1 MYSTENYFWGW
12 IAYSFGVFSLLLC
25 FWYMVR
31 GLKSSALRQGMVL
44 VAIVFFMTPVTAY
57 YDDFHLAPAFFVSL
71 YEGLL
76 LDSGFQRGLAP
87 ILAMII
93 ITLTLYGSSKFLW
106 KKMKRPPPV
115 RVRPAFSSDKRRR
128 SHT

>member
-1 MYSTENYFWGW
+1 
-12 IAYSFGVFSLLLC
+12 
-25 FWYMVR
+25 MVSGFR
-31 GLKSSALRQGMVL
+31 SPALRQSILL

-76 LDSGFQRGLAP
+76 LESGFQRGLAP
-87 ILAMII
+87 ILAMVL
-93 ITLTLYGSSKFLW
+93 ITLTFYGSERFLW
-106 KKMKRPPPV
+106 GKMKRPPPV

-128 SHT
+128 SNM